1 MMMAIPAEDAERV
14 RIDGFV
20 PRALMIERLGIADHD
35 WRSFAATWDDLGP
48 DEYMADGGRY
58 RRRRFGVM
66 ALRSG
71 GLEPQPHQPH
81 FQARDYNRLN
91 GGVDRWFEPIIPA
104 VLAHP
109 VIARLVALSREMF
122 GLDGSASGPTPGWRV
137 ELHQFR
143 IEARNGSVGL
153 PTPEGVHRDG
163 VDWVA
168 VMLVAR
174 VNVERGVT
182 AIFDERLRP
191 LGAFT
196 LTAPMDAVF
205 LDDHRVLHGVT
216 PIAAVDPEA
225 PAWRDVLVMTF
236 TRTPDR

>member
-1 MMMAIPAEDAERV
+1 MTVAADGAERV
-14 RIDGFV
+14 RIDGYVMV
-20 PRALMIERLGIADHD
+20 PRPLMAEHLALADHE
-35 WRSFAATWDDLGP
+35 WRGFAETWDHLGP
-48 DEYMADGGRY
+48 DDYMADGGRY
-58 RRRRFGVM
+58 RRRRFGVLS
-66 ALRSG
+66 LRG
-71 GLEPQPHQPH
+71 GALEPQPHQPH

-91 GGVDRWFEPIIPA
+91 GGVDRWFEPIAPA

-109 VIARLVALSREMF
+109 VVARLVGLSREVF
-122 GLDGSASGPTPGWRV
+122 FLDGLAPEWRV

-143 IEARNGSVGL
+143 IEARSGVDGL

-174 VNVERGVT
+174 VNVDRGVT
-182 AIFDERLRP
+182 AIFDERRHP

-205 LDDHRVLHGVT
+205 LDDRRVLHGVT
-216 PIAAVDPEA
+216 PIAPIDPEL
-225 PAWRDVLVMTF
+225 PAYRDVLVMTF

>member
-1 MMMAIPAEDAERV
+1 MAVPAEGAERM
-14 RIDGFV
+14 RIGGFIMV
-20 PRALMIERLGIADHD
+20 PRPLMAERLGVADGD
-35 WRSFAATWDDLGP
+35 WRGFAGTWEHLGP
-48 DEYMADGGRY
+48 DEHMADGGRY

-66 ALRSG
+66 SLKGSD
-71 GLEPQPHQPH
+71 LERRPHQPH

-91 GGVDRWFEPIIPA
+91 GGVDRWFEPIMPA
-104 VLAHP
+104 VLTHP
-109 VIARLVALSREMF
+109 VVARLVVLSREIF
-122 GLDGSASGPTPGWRV
+122 SLDDLAPEWRV

-143 IEARNGSVGL
+143 IEARSGSDGL
-153 PTPEGVHRDG
+153 PTPEGIHRDG

-174 VNVERGVT
+174 VNIDRGVT
-182 AIFDERLRP
+182 AIFDEDRRP

-216 PIAAVDPEA
+216 PIVPIDAEL
-225 PAWRDVLVMTF
+225 PAYRDVLVMTF
-236 TRTPDR
+236 TRTLDRRA